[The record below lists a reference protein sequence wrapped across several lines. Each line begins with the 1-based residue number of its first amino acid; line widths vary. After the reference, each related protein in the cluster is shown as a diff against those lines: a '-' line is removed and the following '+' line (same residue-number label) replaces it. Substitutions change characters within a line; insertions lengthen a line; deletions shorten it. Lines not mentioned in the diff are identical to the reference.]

1 MVVVTGASVVVVL
14 EYIGRFLVSEVHW
27 TLSTKKRPHATI
39 HDRIIGS
46 NLLLQWTLWTPLDAL
61 DAFWGRPFV
70 LVVKY
75 FMTLDMK
82 NLANSKKYMT
92 VKIQILALF

>member
-61 DAFWGRPFV
+61 DAFWGRPYADS
-70 LVVKY
+70 LQIKP
-75 FMTLDMK
+75 L
-82 NLANSKKYMT
+82 
-92 VKIQILALF
+92 KIDTALLLS

>member
-1 MVVVTGASVVVVL
+1 MDAFWFLKYS
-14 EYIGRFLVSEVHW
+14 GRFLV
-27 TLSTKKRPHATI
+27 LTKKRPHATI
-39 HDRIIGS
+39 HEEKIGS
-46 NLLLQWTLWTPLDAL
+46 TLLLQWTLWTPLDAL

-82 NLANSKKYMT
+82 NLAN
-92 VKIQILALF
+92 